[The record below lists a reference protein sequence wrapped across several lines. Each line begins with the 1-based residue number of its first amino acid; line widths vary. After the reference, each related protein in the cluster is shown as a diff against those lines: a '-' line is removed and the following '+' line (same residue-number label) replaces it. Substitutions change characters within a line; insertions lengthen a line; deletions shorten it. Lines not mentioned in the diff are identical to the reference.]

1 MKEIILRKLYNSIVA
16 AVDNEGGMTMV
27 VTLMVLLLLTVIG
40 VAAITTSTTE
50 TMISSAETEK
60 RSTFYAAES
69 GVEHVTG
76 ILRTLCIPRNQTR
89 IAQCMASSHTAGYVC
104 QPQWN
109 FAVNGTE
116 EGVSAATTISVSNPS
131 WMARFNAGAP
141 WVTRDMGNGYTYSV
155 RVWNNSDA
163 GDATTDTDST
173 VYLGAVGTGPN
184 NGKSAIE
191 VVLSG
196 IINEQSATASYTA
209 QAGAGA
215 GKNYNAADV
224 GTMSSGNIN
233 SLSAMA
239 IP

>member
-1 MKEIILRKLYNSIVA
+1 MKEIILRKLYDSIMT
-16 AVDNEGGMTMV
+16 AVDNESGMTMV

-60 RSTFYAAES
+60 RSAFYTAES

-76 ILRTLCIPRNQTR
+76 ILRTLCIPRNQVR
-89 IAQCMASSHTAGYVC
+89 ITQCMASSHVVGYVC
-104 QPQWN
+104 KPQWS
-109 FAVNGTE
+109 FALNGTE
-116 EGVSAATTISVSNPS
+116 DGVSAATTITSLNPS
-131 WMARFNAGAP
+131 WMNRFNAGAP
-141 WVTRDMGNGYTYSV
+141 WITRDMGNGYTYSV
-155 RVWNNSDA
+155 RVWNNNDA

-173 VYLGAVGTGPN
+173 VYLGAVGTGPH
-184 NGKSAIE
+184 NGRSAIE

-196 IINEQSATASYTA
+196 VIDDESATSSYTA
-209 QAGAGA
+209 QAGGGA
-215 GKNYNAADV
+215 GKNYNAVDV
-224 GTMSSGNIN
+224 GTITADKIN